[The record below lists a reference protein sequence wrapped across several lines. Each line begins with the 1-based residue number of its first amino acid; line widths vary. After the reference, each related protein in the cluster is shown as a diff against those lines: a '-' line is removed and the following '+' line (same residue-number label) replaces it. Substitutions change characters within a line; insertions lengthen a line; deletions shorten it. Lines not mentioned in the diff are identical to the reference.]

1 MSKVRS
7 DQYVDRA
14 GLASPLFPQGVR
26 ITGVATA
33 TSFSG
38 TLSGNITS
46 SGSLE
51 VTDTTASNDY
61 TSGALIVAGGVGIAK
76 SLFVN
81 GNVSV
86 GGTLTY
92 EDVTN
97 QDVIGLAT
105 FRSGA
110 QFGVSGIGG
119 TITSAGNA
127 NLAGIV
133 TAGAFVGVVTAT
145 SLDSS
150 GTLVEAFSSTTTA
163 YSSAGNLNVSN
174 GNVHFSSANLGGTG
188 TTLNIISNAGIN
200 TDLATGQTL
209 AVTGITAV
217 NATTA
222 FVNKITVDGV
232 ATGITTHWVGGS
244 VPTAG
249 GGSGV
254 DLYAFNLLK
263 TGSATYIIVANQT
276 LTSA

>member
-38 TLSGNITS
+38 DLTGNVSS
-46 SGSLE
+46 SGAFR
-51 VTDTTASNDY
+51 VTDTSASTNY
-61 TSGALIVAGGVGIAK
+61 TEGALIVSGGVGIAK

-97 QDVIGLAT
+97 QDVVGLAT

-110 QFGVSGIGG
+110 QFGVAGVGG
-119 TITSAGNA
+119 TITAVGNA

-145 SLDSS
+145 SFDSS

-163 YSSAGNLNVSN
+163 YNSNGNLNISN
-174 GNVHFSSANLGGTG
+174 GCL
-188 TTLNIISNAGIN
+188 
-200 TDLATGQTL
+200 
-209 AVTGITAV
+209 
-217 NATTA
+217 
-222 FVNKITVDGV
+222 
-232 ATGITTHWVGGS
+232 
-244 VPTAG
+244 
-249 GGSGV
+249 
-254 DLYAFNLLK
+254 LY
-263 TGSATYIIVANQT
+263 
-276 LTSA
+276 TSPSPRDS